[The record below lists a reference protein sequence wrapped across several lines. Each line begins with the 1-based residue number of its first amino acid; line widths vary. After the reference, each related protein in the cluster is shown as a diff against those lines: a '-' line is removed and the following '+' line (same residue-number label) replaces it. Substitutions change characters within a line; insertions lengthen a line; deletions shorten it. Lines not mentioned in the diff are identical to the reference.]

1 MAAPCGDAIP
11 QERDMTLPQ
20 ELRKWPDSFDFQGFN
35 QPSGEEWEAAS
46 LPITGEIP
54 AEIAGAFFLAGADPQ
69 FPPMVEKDT
78 YLSGD
83 GVVSS
88 FTVENGTV
96 GFKRK
101 YVGTARHALEAAA
114 GQALFGAY
122 HNPFTDDPVTQG
134 TDRTVA
140 NTTPIWHA
148 GRLYL
153 SKEDG
158 HSYEV
163 NPHSLETIGSWTYGG
178 KLRTLT
184 TSAHPRFDPETGEMF
199 LHGYEAAGFGTPQ
212 VALCVV
218 DRNGELVSE
227 EWFDAPYCA
236 MLHDFVLTKNW
247 AVFPVFPTIA
257 DLDRM
262 KQGGAAWVHHA
273 DMPSYLGVMPR
284 YGKGSEMR
292 WVAGPNGL
300 SGYHMMN
307 GYEEEVGGTTL
318 IHIDLNVMDT
328 NIFPFIREA
337 SGIDASPADIR
348 GSLVRWTLDLGNLD
362 AGWSEKQIGPP
373 GDMSRT
379 ALKDQTRPYE
389 IGYYA
394 VFDPRG
400 GPPNIHSVVGAGFNT
415 LLRINVQTGEHQA
428 LGLGPD
434 HSINEP
440 VHIASAQPGHE
451 GWLAAVVD
459 CHSTMLSELWFIE
472 AGDIAKGTIA
482 RVQVGRRLRPQIHG
496 TWVPMEQLSNSVL
509 R

>member
-1 MAAPCGDAIP
+1 MNTLAAVR
-11 QERDMTLPQ
+11 Q
-20 ELRKWPDSFDFQGFN
+20 WPDSFDFQGFN
-35 QPSGEEWEAAS
+35 RPCGEEWETDN
-46 LPITGEIP
+46 LTVDGEIP
-54 AEIAGAFFLAGADPQ
+54 SEISGAFFLAGADPH
-69 FPPMVEKDT
+69 FPPIVAKDT

-83 GVVSS
+83 GVVSRFLVHDGKVS
-88 FTVENGTV
+88 
-96 GFKRK
+96 FKRR
-101 YVGTARHALEAAA
+101 YVDTARYRLELEA
-114 GQALFGAY
+114 GRALFGAY
-122 HNPFTDDPVTQG
+122 HNPYTDDPRTTGV
-134 TDRTVA
+134 DRTTA

-148 GRLYL
+148 GRLFL

-163 NPHSLETIGSWTYGG
+163 NPHTLETIGSWTYGG

-199 LHGYEAAGFGTPQ
+199 IHGYEAAGYATPQ

-218 DRNGELVSE
+218 DRDGELVSE
-227 EWFDAPYCA
+227 EWFDAPYCS
-236 MLHDFVLTKNW
+236 MLHDFVVTKNW

-257 DLDRM
+257 DIGRM
-262 KQGGAAWVHHA
+262 KQGGPAWVHHA
-273 DMPSYLGVMPR
+273 DKPCYLGIMPR
-284 YGKGSEMR
+284 YGKGSDMR
-292 WVAGPNGL
+292 WVEGPRGL
-300 SGYHMMN
+300 SGFHMMN
-307 GYEEEVGGTTL
+307 GYEEHIGGTTL

-328 NIFPFIREA
+328 NVFAFIREA

-362 AGWSEKQIGPP
+362 AGWAERPLGPP

-379 ALKDQTRPYE
+379 AQKDQTRKYD

-394 VFDPRG
+394 NYDPRV

-415 LLRINVQTGEHQA
+415 LQRINVQTGEHDA
-428 LGLGPD
+428 LPLGPD

-440 VHIASAQPGHE
+440 VHIPSTQPGHE

-472 AGDIAKGTIA
+472 AGAIGKGPVA
-482 RVQVGRRLRPQIHG
+482 RAQLGRRLRPQIHG
-496 TWVPMEQLSNSVL
+496 TWVQMEQLESSAK